1 MKHEPVR
8 KPVTPQYPTL
18 GQMKKA
24 SFGTPLSKVA
34 AVTAVTAALA
44 LSAGCGEDESG
55 NRHFRRFGLAD
66 FKDPT
71 IDTTVIDG
79 EIEIGGDET
88 VVTTEEVIMGEEP
101 TYTED
106 TYLGG
111 AADVYTEPTD
121 YYIEGDVQIDPD
133 YTEPT
138 ESYILE
144 GGEVCEVE
152 DDMDP
157 SETT

>member
-8 KPVTPQYPTL
+8 KPVTPTYPTL

-44 LSAGCGEDESG
+44 LSAGCGEDNKG

-66 FKDPT
+66 FKD
-71 IDTTVIDG
+71 
-79 EIEIGGDET
+79 
-88 VVTTEEVIMGEEP
+88 TEEVIMGEEP

-111 AADVYTEPTD
+111 DTEVYTEPTD

-133 YTEPT
+133 YIDPT
-138 ESYILE
+138 ESYFID

-152 DDMDP
+152 DDMEP